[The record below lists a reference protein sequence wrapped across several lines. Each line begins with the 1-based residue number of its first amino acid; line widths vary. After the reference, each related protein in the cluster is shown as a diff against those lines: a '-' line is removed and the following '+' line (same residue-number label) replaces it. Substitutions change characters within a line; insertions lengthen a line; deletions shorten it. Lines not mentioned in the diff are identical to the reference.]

1 MTDELVTFSMAEL
14 MADVVKIQRTGVPCG
29 LSGQRIEPGFVLANG
44 TVLLESEK
52 DEKGRYIGGAG
63 MDGVYLRTNERYEL
77 IVEEDRTLRAFR
89 RVDADSVMNRLLA
102 RKIQG
107 KPRREANKI
116 RRAMTR

>member
-1 MTDELVTFSMAEL
+1 MTDELVTFSMTEL
-14 MADVVKIQRTGVPCG
+14 MADVVKIQQTGVPCG

-52 DEKGRYIGGAG
+52 DENGRYIGGAG
-63 MDGVYLRTNERYEL
+63 MNGMYLRTNERYEPL
-77 IVEEDRTLRAFR
+77 IDEDGTLLSFR
-89 RVDADSVMNRLLA
+89 RVDSDSVMNRLLA

-107 KPRREANKI
+107 KSYRETNKI

>member
-52 DEKGRYIGGAG
+52 DEEGRYIGGGG
-63 MDGVYLRTNERYEL
+63 MGGGDFRAKKRDEAV
-77 IVEEDRTLRAFR
+77 VEGGGAPPAPQYCSGGGRPPP
-89 RVDADSVMNRLLA
+89 
-102 RKIQG
+102 
-107 KPRREANKI
+107 PRPLSPAP
-116 RRAMTR
+116 AAL